1 MLARHKLQVEHLKE
15 FYKGKTVAV
24 VSHSENLKHFIG
36 WKIKN
41 CEIKEY
47 AIEFDKE

>member
-1 MLARHKLQVEHLKE
+1 VADTEEDMKARHLQQVEYLKNN
-15 FYKGKTVAV
+15 YKDKEIAI

-41 CEIKEY
+41 CEIK
-47 AIEFDKE
+47 